1 MIEIPEP
8 IVENRLKP
16 VTLEL
21 PKTIS
26 SAALLGK
33 QNQIFIVHDGQ
44 RYQLRITKFRKL
56 ILTK

>member
-1 MIEIPEP
+1 MIDISEP
-8 IVENRLKP
+8 IVENRVNP
-16 VTLEL
+16 VTLEF

-26 SAALLGK
+26 STALLGK

-44 RYQLRITKFRKL
+44 RYQLRITKLRKL